1 MKNTLIKFT
10 DEKLYLKGTAE
21 AILIDKA
28 SGDIVYYS
36 DKFQT
41 ANYQTSVTMGEIRA
55 GLGNGIAA
63 MLPSDAAVNV
73 NFTAADFSLA
83 AKSMQVGAAR
93 SFGAPVMVC
102 QTVLAGDEGLSIDT
116 TDGIPVPAL
125 GMSQTI
131 CWVQEVGAESPI
143 ATGGTAYNIGTD
155 GAIDGF
161 VATSGKQYKV
171 TYFVTRANAEVAT
184 ITTAMDPYVGYFMSS
199 MSVYSNTGGAA
210 NEGTRKGTLYAIV
223 PSLKLGADGGVVGD
237 QTTADTTSLTGQALA
252 YDEDI
257 ISESCDDCA
266 GGGNTLAYYIYV
278 PCDTTSGI
286 EGILGVLGGAVTLA
300 VGDTVQLN
308 PGVIVNGKISYNVP
322 ASDFSYVSSSTTTA
336 TVGGNTGIVEGLQ
349 AGDTEI
355 TVTYSAEGN
364 SYTDYINVSVLA

>member
-1 MKNTLIKFT
+1 MIKFT

-21 AILIDKA
+21 AILLDKA

-41 ANYQTSVTMGEIRA
+41 ANYQTSVTLGEIRA

-93 SFGAPVMVC
+93 TFGAPVMVC
-102 QTVLAGDEGLSIDT
+102 QTVTATGASLTIDV
-116 TDGIPVPAL
+116 TDGAPVAAL
-125 GMSQTI
+125 GMSNVI
-131 CWVQEVGAESPI
+131 CWVQEVGAASPI
-143 ATGGTAYNIGTD
+143 ATGGTAYALGTD
-155 GAIDGF
+155 GAVSGF
-161 VATSGKQYKV
+161 AATSGTTYKV

-184 ITTAMDPYVGYFMSS
+184 ITTAMDPFVGYFMSS
-199 MSVYSNTGGAA
+199 MAVYSNAGGSA

-237 QTTADTTSLTGQALA
+237 QTTNDTTSLTGQALS
-252 YDEDI
+252 YDEDTV
-257 ISESCDDCA
+257 SAACDDCA
-266 GGGNTLAYYIYV
+266 GGGNTLAYYVYV

-286 EGILGVLGGAVTLA
+286 EGILGQLGGSVTVA
-300 VGDTVQLN
+300 AGDTVQLR
-308 PGVIVNGKISYNVP
+308 PAVVVNGKLGYGVP
-322 ASDFSYVSSSTTTA
+322 ASDFSYTSAATGTA
-336 TVGGNTGIVEGLQ
+336 TVGASTGIVEGVA
-349 AGDTEI
+349 AGDTEV
-355 TVTYSAEGN
+355 TVTYTVDSET
-364 SYTDYINVSVLA
+364 YTDYVNVTVTA

>member
-1 MKNTLIKFT
+1 MIKFT

-83 AKSMQVGAAR
+83 AKAMQVGAAR
-93 SFGAPVMVC
+93 SFGAPAMVC
-102 QTVLAGDEGLSIDT
+102 QTVTAASDSISIDT
-116 TDGIPVPAL
+116 SEGVPVPAL
-125 GMSQTI
+125 GMSKTI

-143 ATGGTAYNIGTD
+143 ATGGTAYEIGAD
-155 GAIDGF
+155 GAITGF
-161 VATSGKQYKV
+161 VATASTKYKV

-184 ITTAMDPYVGYFMSS
+184 ITTAMDPYVGYFMSA
-199 MSVYSNTGGAA
+199 MAVYSNTGGAA

-257 ISESCDDCA
+257 ISEACDDCA

-278 PCDTTSGI
+278 PCDTVSGI
-286 EGILGVLGGAVTLA
+286 EGILGVLGGAVTLVA
-300 VGDTVQLN
+300 GNTIQLN
-308 PGVIVNGKISYNVP
+308 PGIIVNGKISYNVP
-322 ASDFSYVSSSTTTA
+322 ASDFAYESSASTTA
-336 TVGGNTGIVEGLQ
+336 DVGASTGIVEGLE
-349 AGDTEI
+349 AGDAEI
-355 TVTYSAEGN
+355 TVTYTAEGN
-364 SYTDYINVSVLA
+364 TYTDYINVTVTAS